1 VCAVYSL
8 DRTGNRRIRSC
19 FRGEHSTPTKTAD
32 KWLDDIRAAMSQGEL
47 VEAYDLAERALAE
60 FPDDSTLQYTAVL
73 VLARS
78 GATLRARAKY
88 DVFRLGDAIRGRLDS
103 ALKQDIA
110 ALDARIAKDQALA
123 ASGARRRKLLATAA
137 ERYEAIFRRAKTAYP
152 AVSAA
157 TLWLLAG
164 KQDRSR
170 SLAREGMNICARET
184 RGRGL
189 NAYFS
194 FATEA
199 EAALILGEVD
209 LARSALT
216 KAARHYGGDLSALAT
231 TRRQLK
237 LICAAHGISDESLA
251 ALSAPSVIHY
261 AGHVIGPRFPAP
273 EETRVRQLIAESL
286 AQLKVGFA
294 YGSLAGG
301 ADLLFAEALIERGAE
316 VNVILPF
323 DSADFKRVSV
333 APSGRRWAA
342 RFDRCFEAAK
352 SVTFATTERFLGDEA
367 SFGYA
372 DRIAMGLALL
382 RARFLDTSV
391 HQVAVWDGRPQ
402 DQSNRFSGTASNV
415 GFWLK
420 RNLPIRLIS
429 PNPNREPQMAG
440 KVRSPARG
448 AMRPGGRAIRAIL
461 FCDVK
466 GFGQLLEA
474 QLPIFER
481 EVLGRFARVLA
492 RYRRDIL
499 FRNTWGDGL
508 FVVTSSVEA
517 AAHCAIDLL
526 EEMQSFAPSRHG
538 MPDDMGLRIAG
549 HVGPVYRLRDPVLK
563 RWNYIGSHVSRTA
576 MIEPVTPEGTAYV
589 TEAFAATLATDLDS
603 GFDCEYVGQLP
614 AAKRFGTMRM
624 YSLKRGKSGRIP

>member
-1 VCAVYSL
+1 MAREDC
-8 DRTGNRRIRSC
+8 
-19 FRGEHSTPTKTAD
+19 TPTKSAD
-32 KWLDDIRAAMSQGEL
+32 EWLDDIRAAMSQGEL
-47 VEAYDLAERALAE
+47 IEAYDLAERALAE
-60 FPDDSTLQYTAVL
+60 FPDDSTLQYTAAL

-88 DVFRLGDAIRGRLDS
+88 NVFRLDDAIRGSLDS
-103 ALKQDIA
+103 ALKRDIA

-123 ASGARRRKLLATAA
+123 ANGTQRRKLLATAA

-157 TLWLLAG
+157 TLWLLVG

-170 SLAREGMNICARET
+170 SLARESMNICARET

-199 EAALILGEVD
+199 EAALILGEVE
-209 LARSALT
+209 LARAALSN
-216 KAARHYGGDLSALAT
+216 AARHHGGDLSALAT

-237 LICAAHGISDESLA
+237 LVCAARGISTESLKV
-251 ALSAPSVIHY
+251 LSAPSVIHY
-261 AGHVIGPRFPAP
+261 AGHVIGPRFPAS
-273 EETRVRQLIAESL
+273 EETRVRRLIAESL

-301 ADLLFAEALIERGAE
+301 ADILFVEALIECGAE

-323 DSADFKRVSV
+323 DSAEFKRISV
-333 APSGRRWAA
+333 APSGQCWTA
-342 RFDRCFEAAK
+342 RFDRCLAAAR
-352 SVTFATTERFLGDEA
+352 SVTFATTERSLGDEA
-367 SFGYA
+367 LFGYA

-382 RARFLDTSV
+382 RTRFLDTSV
-391 HQVAVWDGRPQ
+391 HQVAVWDGLPQ
-402 DQSNRFSGTASNV
+402 DQSNQLSGTARSV
-415 GFWLK
+415 GFWLE

-429 PNPNREPQMAG
+429 PNPNREPPLG
-440 KVRSPARG
+440 RRVRRSTARG
-448 AMRPGGRAIRAIL
+448 AQRSGGRSIRAIL

-492 RYRRDIL
+492 RYRREIL

-508 FVVTSSVEA
+508 FVVASGVEA

-526 EEMQSFAPSRHG
+526 EEMRSFAPAKHG
-538 MPDDMGLRIAG
+538 MPDYMGLRIAG
-549 HVGPVYRLRDPVLK
+549 HVGPVYRLRDPVLR
-563 RWNYIGSHVSRTA
+563 RWNYVGSHVSRTA

-589 TEAFAATLATDLDS
+589 TEAFAAELATELDS

-624 YSLKRGKSGRIP
+624 YSLKRARVQESGTSLVGLEAYPRSGRRF